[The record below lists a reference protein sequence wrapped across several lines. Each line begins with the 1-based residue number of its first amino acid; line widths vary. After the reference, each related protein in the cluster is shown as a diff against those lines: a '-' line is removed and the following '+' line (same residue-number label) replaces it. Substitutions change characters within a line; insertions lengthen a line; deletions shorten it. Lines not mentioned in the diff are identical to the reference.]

1 MKIAVKE
8 ADAYLHHPHK
18 TGGALLYGVDS
29 GQIRQRTEQLMQG
42 WQGKNPDPMARIE
55 LTPEQLKEDPA
66 RLADELA
73 AMSLMGG
80 KRVILIREPD
90 DSLVSM
96 CETALALR
104 APDNFLLLSVSEG
117 LGNSSKLRQ
126 WAEKST
132 EIGCVAFYKDEGAG
146 LAQFLRDTLRGYG
159 LKANSEV
166 INYLAVQLAG
176 DRQIIVNEIE
186 KLSLY
191 LGEDATEVTLDDAVA
206 TVGEQNDQSHEE
218 LARAIAGVEFA
229 AVCRLTDRLL
239 AEGQPGL
246 VLIRAVMRYFDTLF
260 KVAQLRSEGM
270 TIDAAIMQLFPKI
283 HFKILP
289 AMRPHAMR
297 WSGSKIID
305 ALAML
310 QRLELESK
318 RHHDQSR
325 IRLTQGFMAIA
336 ALPNPMT
343 QKAG

>member
-1 MKIAVKE
+1 MKITVKDS
-8 ADAYLHHPHK
+8 DAYLHHPHK
-18 TGGALLYGVDS
+18 TGGALLYGEDG
-29 GQIRQRTEQLMQG
+29 GQIRQRAEQIMQG

-55 LTPEQLKEDPA
+55 FTPEQLKEDPA

-80 KRVILIREPD
+80 KRVILVREPSD
-90 DSLVSM
+90 NLVSM
-96 CETALALR
+96 FDAALALR

-117 LGNSSKLRQ
+117 LSNHSKLRQ
-126 WAEKST
+126 WAEKSP

-159 LKANSEV
+159 LKANGEV
-166 INYLAVQLAG
+166 MGYLATQLAG

-191 LGEDATEVTLDDAVA
+191 LGEDATEVTLEDAMVA
-206 TVGEQNDQSHEE
+206 VGEQNDQSHEE
-218 LARAIAGVEFA
+218 LARAVAGVDFA
-229 AVCRLTDRLL
+229 AICRLTDRLL

-246 VLIRAVMRYFDTLF
+246 VLVRAVMRYFDTLF
-260 KVAQLRSEGM
+260 KIAQLRSEGM
-270 TIDAAIMQLFPKI
+270 TIDGAIIQLFPKI

-289 AMRPHAMR
+289 AMRPHAAR

-318 RHHDQSR
+318 RHSDQAR
-325 IRLTQGFMAIA
+325 IRLAHGFMAIA
-336 ALPNPMT
+336 NLPTPAR
-343 QKAG
+343 KAG